1 MPEERTAQEVIEH
14 RGRPVRTAKH
24 PSAGLHPKERLID
37 REKTPGAGS
46 LPEPDAKDVDAGSE

>member
-14 RGRPVRTAKH
+14 RGKPVKTARH
-24 PSAGLHPKERLID
+24 SPAGPYAKEHLID

-46 LPEPDAKDVDAGSE
+46 LAEPNAKEVETGSD

>member
-14 RGRPVRTAKH
+14 RGKPLRTARH
-24 PSAGLHPKERLID
+24 SPAGPHAKERLID

-46 LPEPDAKDVDAGSE
+46 MAEPDAKEVDAGSE